1 MELKNSTHEM
11 RKALKNIGNRADGGE
26 NKQLEDREIELFPV
40 EEEQEPYKN
49 YQTPIRRTNKI
60 KGDPRRR
67 RAGEGSRER
76 I

>member
-1 MELKNSTHEM
+1 M

-40 EEEQEPYKN
+40 EEDQEPKN
-49 YQTPIRRTNKI
+49 YQTPIRRTNKVE
-60 KGDPRRR
+60 GDPRRR
-67 RAGEGSRER
+67 RAGEGSRAR